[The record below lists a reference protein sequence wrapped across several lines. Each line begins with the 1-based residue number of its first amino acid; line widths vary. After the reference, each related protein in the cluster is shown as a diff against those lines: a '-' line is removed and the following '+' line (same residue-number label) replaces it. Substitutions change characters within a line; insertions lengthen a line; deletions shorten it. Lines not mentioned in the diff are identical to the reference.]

1 MSKYSTANDPAW
13 KAGMDSLASIFDP
26 KAQAEGA
33 AMLARTRNFDA
44 DARYN
49 TARAAGVEDQNSAL
63 SDAVLAG
70 AGYSPAEIAAIRA
83 TRPSSVNDI
92 FKGRNTYRGGNAI
105 EAGNLVTGLA
115 LTDQGTA
122 IKSAVEGQNQQTL
135 LTLPDGTYN
144 YPLAAALAGGSSS
157 TGGVLTQLGE
167 DGTYKIV
174 DTTPA
179 GKRDLNAAT
188 LDKNE
193 SDAKVKLIGTRETNL
208 GRLTDAQ
215 IDKLRKQGVAIEIV
229 SEAKVETEGAKQGA
243 ITQGAGDKTRETDAR
258 INRINANIDND
269 RVKSTAAVANGSDP
283 VKKAQAT
290 LTLREGIEG
299 VYSKD
304 FSESTG
310 KNTWEQVD
318 PAQKKSLTDRALE
331 YVLQGK
337 DVGSAMKQSEADHGL
352 TGKTVKGQK
361 SSGFL
366 KLSTSPDGKITFE
379 GFTAPSALASAV
391 SGGSAPAAPAPF
403 PTTFAPPT
411 VTAPAASAEPVKI
424 TNDDA
429 GKAAFARLPSGTP
442 FIDPNGTRRIKP

>member
-1 MSKYSTANDPAW
+1 
-13 KAGMDSLASIFDP
+13 MDSLASIFDP

-33 AMLARTRNFDA
+33 AMLARTRSFDA

-49 TARAAGVEDQNSAL
+49 AARAAGVEDQNSAL
-63 SDAVLAG
+63 GDAVLAG

-105 EAGNLVTGLA
+105 EAGNLVTGLS
-115 LTDQGTA
+115 LTDQATG
-122 IKSAVEGQNQQTL
+122 IKSAIEGQNQQTL

-193 SDAKVKLIGTRETNL
+193 SDAKVKLTGTRETNL

-258 INRINANIDND
+258 INRINANIEND
-269 RVKSTAAVANGSDP
+269 AVKATAAVANGSDP

-352 TGKTVKGQK
+352 TGKTVKGEKESGIFNLRK
-361 SSGFL
+361 S
-366 KLSTSPDGKITFE
+366 PNGKITFD
-379 GFTAPSALASAV
+379 GFTSPSAMAAAV
-391 SGGSAPAAPAPF
+391 SGGSAPAAPAAPAPAPAIV
-403 PTTFAPPT
+403 PTAPAVTAPPAA
-411 VTAPAASAEPVKI
+411 TAPAAGPVKVS
-424 TNDDA
+424 TKEERDA
-429 GKAAFARLPSGTP
+429 LPVGTVYVAPDGKVYT
-442 FIDPNGTRRIKP
+442 KK